1 VVIFATLAA
10 LASAACF
17 AGGSAMQHRVATA
30 SSPEKESR
38 TAFLVRLVRRPSWV
52 LGLGLSALA
61 FALHAIAL
69 GHGDL
74 ALVQPIIV
82 SGIVFTVLIR
92 AAMEHRRP
100 GRATMVW
107 LLLTWAGLAL
117 LLVVRPDTVTAGTH
131 TGRAPIF
138 VAGAAGLSLLLLV
151 AARYASPDR
160 RRGFLL
166 AAAAG
171 LLFGLVAGLVK
182 LVLSLTTQG
191 WHQVVW
197 SWPMWALVLIGVS
210 AVLTNQRAYQ
220 ATLMSVTTPVL
231 NIAQVLVAISFG
243 VVIFGED
250 PGSTIPVVAGEVLG
264 LTLILISVAKL
275 ATGSRDATA

>member
-1 VVIFATLAA
+1 
-10 LASAACF
+10 
-17 AGGSAMQHRVATA
+17 
-30 SSPEKESR
+30 
-38 TAFLVRLVRRPSWV
+38 
-52 LGLGLSALA
+52 
-61 FALHAIAL
+61 
-69 GHGDL
+69 
-74 ALVQPIIV
+74 
-82 SGIVFTVLIR
+82 
-92 AAMEHRRP
+92 
-100 GRATMVW
+100 
-107 LLLTWAGLAL
+107 
-117 LLVVRPDTVTAGTH
+117 VVRPDTVTAGTH

-197 SWPMWALVLIGVS
+197 SWPLWALVLIGVS